1 MAQGDHL
8 KKRCKLWAP
17 TSRDQS
23 FVSGGVA
30 QFGSALALGVA
41 LETSHIRSGTKKI
54 FFPNTIRGDKEHQRQ
69 ATRLSL
75 KQGNLQHVSLMRER
89 PSRCSGVWRQ
99 WPVIRSD
106 VTPLSCGG
114 SPLLS
119 KALLLTSELSQSNSQ
134 GYQEAP
140 VSMGKTGQSS

>member
-1 MAQGDHL
+1 MHATATAPVPAVGRLLLKHWHL
-8 KKRCKLWAP
+8 
-17 TSRDQS
+17 
-23 FVSGGVA
+23 
-30 QFGSALALGVA
+30 
-41 LETSHIRSGTKKI
+41 H
-54 FFPNTIRGDKEHQRQ
+54 
-69 ATRLSL
+69 
-75 KQGNLQHVSLMRER
+75 HVSLMREG

-99 WPVIRSD
+99 WPVLRSD
-106 VTPLSCGG
+106 VTPLSCSG